1 MFSHLKENLLY
12 TLCGIVAAAAVLF
25 GAYKLGAVRESM
37 NRREH
42 VQELEQENARLKQG
56 EEDAAVDRRV
66 SEQMAEI
73 ARDQRMLSDAQ
84 RDSAEKQRNL
94 ADELRVEAQRESQA
108 ARAAEAQA
116 VTARHE
122 AEAASEEAKKERLK
136 ALEQE
141 QAALLSKRIS
151 DTLRY
156 RDLARLLGNRSLL
169 ARESGNDSLARRL
182 AYTAWYFLKNYSD
195 NLYQPEVYQALGYD
209 DKMEK
214 LSPHHSAI
222 YDVDSSV
229 DSTSCIACSG
239 YGEILRWKGGNVET
253 LFYDKR
259 FDFRSM
265 VQERDAV
272 WALSFDGH
280 LCRIATTGAKR
291 MEDYQLPEGE
301 YFHLQQL
308 PENRL
313 LAGAR
318 HQVVIFDIRTRSI
331 IQDSVRLFPEKRLL
345 TTMPTEKEVFF
356 FYDNGTI
363 GRTPYSTKVNSEVPS
378 PIKEPITA
386 AHYDNASNLAYVGCV
401 SGRIYVLKDGGKI
414 FARLIGHS
422 SAITDFT
429 ILHKQRLLLSVGRDM
444 ELHIWNMKRIAAGK
458 PVESTRYKV
467 DAWPLSIAPIAS
479 RVVCGLATGKL
490 IMWES
495 AVEKLAQATR
505 ERMNGGL
512 TESEWNTFVGANV
525 DYVKLK

>member
-1 MFSHLKENLLY
+1 MFQRLNRPFLY
-12 TLCGIVAAAAVLF
+12 GLFVAALALL
-25 GAYKLGAVRESM
+25 GAYKLGTMRET
-37 NRREH
+37 RLDEEH
-42 VQELEQENARLKQG
+42 VKELERENARLKQG

-73 ARDQRMLSDAQ
+73 ARDQRLLSDAQ
-84 RDSAEKQRNL
+84 RDSAEKQRTL
-94 ADELRVEAQRESQA
+94 AEELRAEAQRESRA
-108 ARAAEAQA
+108 AHAAEAQA
-116 VTARHE
+116 NVARRE
-122 AEAASEEAKKERLK
+122 AEAASEEAKRERSK
-136 ALEQE
+136 ALLQE
-141 QAALLSKRIS
+141 ESALRSKRAT

-156 RDLARLLGNRSLL
+156 RDLARLLGSRSLL
-169 ARESGNDSLARRL
+169 ARESGNDSLARKL

-214 LSPHHSAI
+214 TSPHHSAI

-239 YGEILRWKGGNVET
+239 YGEILRWKGGDVET

-280 LCRIATTGAKR
+280 LCRIGTTGAKR
-291 MEDYQLPEGE
+291 IEDYQLPEGE
-301 YFHLQQL
+301 YFHLQNL
-308 PENRL
+308 PEERL

-318 HQVVIFDIRTRSI
+318 HLVVIFDKRTRSVI
-331 IQDSVRLFPEKRLL
+331 TVRPFPEKRLL

-386 AHYDNASNLAYVGCV
+386 AHYDDISDLAYVGCQ
-401 SGRIYVLKDGGKI
+401 SGRIYVLQEGGKI
-414 FARLIGHS
+414 FTRLLGHS

-429 ILHKQRLLLSVGRDM
+429 FMPDLHLMLSTGRDK
-444 ELHIWNMKRIAAGK
+444 ELHIWDMDRIRAGK
-458 PVESTRYKV
+458 PVESTRHRM
-467 DAWPLSIAPIAS
+467 DSWPLSIS
-479 RVVCGLATGKL
+479 TLGSHVVCGLVNGKL
-490 IMWES
+490 IMWEF
-495 AVEKLAQATR
+495 AVDKLAQATR
-505 ERMNGGL
+505 DRINNGL
-512 TESEWNTFVGANV
+512 NESEWTTFVGAKV

>member
-1 MFSHLKENLLY
+1 MFSRLKENILY
-12 TLCGIVAAAAVLF
+12 SLCGIAVTVAVLF

-37 NRREH
+37 NRKEH
-42 VQELEQENARLKQG
+42 VKELEQENARLRQG

-73 ARDQRMLSDAQ
+73 ARDQRALSDAQ
-84 RDSAEKQRNL
+84 RDSAEKQRTL

-116 VTARHE
+116 VAARHE
-122 AEAASEEAKKERLK
+122 AEAASEEAKKERLR
-136 ALEQE
+136 ALQQEQE
-141 QAALLSKRIS
+141 ALLSKRLS

-169 ARESGNDSLARRL
+169 ARESGNDSLARKL

-214 LSPHHSAI
+214 TSPHHSAI

-229 DSTSCIACSG
+229 DSTSCLACSG
-239 YGEILRWKGGNVET
+239 YGEILRWKGGDVET
-253 LFYDKR
+253 LFFDKR
-259 FDFRSM
+259 YDFRSM

-280 LCRIATTGAKR
+280 LCRIGTTTTKN
-291 MEDYQLPEGE
+291 MEDYPLPEGE
-301 YFHLQQL
+301 YFHLQKL
-308 PENRL
+308 PEERL

-318 HQVVIFDIRTRSI
+318 HQVVVFDIRTRKVLT
-331 IQDSVRLFPEKRLL
+331 VRPFPNKRLL

-378 PIKEPITA
+378 PIKELVTA
-386 AHYDNASNLAYVGCV
+386 TNFDNRSNLAYVGCI
-401 SGRIYVLKDGGKI
+401 SGRIYVMQDGGKI
-414 FARLIGHS
+414 FTRLIGHS

-429 ILHKQRLLLSVGRDM
+429 IMPGHNLMLSVGRDM
-444 ELHIWNMKRIAAGK
+444 ELHIWNMNRIEAGK
-458 PVESTRYKV
+458 PVESTRHKV
-467 DAWPLSIAPIAS
+467 DGWPLSISTLGS
-479 RVVCGLATGKL
+479 RVVCGLTNGKL
-490 IMWES
+490 IMWEFS
-495 AVEKLAQATR
+495 VEKLAQATR
-505 ERMNGGL
+505 NRINCGL
-512 TESEWNTFVGANV
+512 TESEWNSFVGANV